1 MGSAF
6 ILGAAGARPSMPP
19 EGINRCAPSSPERPP
34 PWSLQPSPRALG
46 VGGGIPPAGAPTTPG
61 VGLFSGRQAPGVAP
75 HAMTGLVGGVIPRAS
90 APRGTCEIRG
100 AAPHLWAL
108 AAEAMGLRV
117 LRMSWADRGFG
128 ELMTASGVRATT
140 TTLSA
145 RSRGLGRRGRPDLV
159 FSDQAGLASSGL
171 DYWGEWECPHVFFS
185 QERASSPP
193 PRGWTTSSTVMQ
205 HWEAGGS
212 TDAAWRL
219 EVWLPPGVALGPAPA
234 RAPQPWIPLLGRLDK
249 QVRSAP
255 CAAPVGEIG
264 SSPEVLW
271 TRSGDRAV
279 QAVSPGG
286 LFPHDRL
293 SERVLV
299 PDDWSPTGFGTR
311 PLSWSELGDLWDI
324 PILLQDLIK
333 GDSRWSGVVCSLVK
347 SPPAKLLLLGG
358 DSVVTRWLRGGGA
371 AKPGQRLCS
380 TPRAAGGM
388 QLPRAAG
395 LRSETRRRKRRKRAS
410 DAPPEGKTAGEEAT
424 VGTADSTLALGKEL
438 GGLGVS
444 SAEDHPPVGRWI
456 TEKSEIEECRP
467 WVDRVPVDV
476 TFILE
481 GEESASLPVVTKDDH
496 QKADNA
502 VASTHLWTFFFKES
516 FLSRFMISR
525 GRAGP
530 WRRGGADIY
539 RRHPWNLRQ
548 SMPAGWEGAMDGFR
562 RMGLRWW
569 RRNLLRTFR
578 AWRLRHASGPQAGR
592 EMAPHNLVA
601 QTVPGGG
608 YVWRRGGKGL
618 GAYKAQWACLHQQGS
633 EGPKTMRVAR
643 DALSRAAGPHS
654 RCSTDYLDGW
664 WDWASGS
671 TPFFW
676 NWEGRY
682 SREVR
687 DGQPHFLVGEF
698 GHFVRPQLPC
708 KTAREAELVRSKVV
722 PVRQRNYIEAGKVT
736 SLTHYFWVP
745 KGVEDVRMVYN
756 GTGSGLNDAVWAP
769 HFGLP
774 YVTHTVR
781 SLMPGYC
788 QCDLDVGEM
797 FLNFLLSEE
806 LKQLSGVDVSHVRS
820 TDPRDTAWEESR
832 AGRWE
837 RWCRNWMG
845 LTDSPYRSIQ
855 WMIRLKMEAYGIPS
869 DRGNPFHWARVVLNL
884 PGEDGYQPHLPWVMK
899 LRWDGHLATE
909 VFYYV
914 DDGRATGFCREICW
928 AEARQIAALCA
939 RCGVQDKAA
948 KRTFPSPTPGPWA
961 GTLSHTDRREVAGMV
976 SAPKWAKTQ
985 ALIGEV
991 WVLVEL
997 A

>member
-1 MGSAF
+1 MLAAGPTTWAEARASADSTRGRDDGRGASEGGGRNGGVKRGAGVLGAEASGRDGVLGAGVPGRDGQRGEAGTALSEPQALRTNHLKIVAGLGPNSTDFASEDGSSVDTLLPRPLFSVSDAAQSGGVAGRGATDDVSPPPQRWAAAARGQHQDREPSGNSGSPAVLAGALGRASRLGREGPSAAALGDLEGSQAGGGRMGSAF

-358 DSVVTRWLRGGGA
+358 DSVVTRWLRGGALPSQGS
-371 AKPGQRLCS
+371 GCVQRLEQRGGCS
-380 TPRAAGGM
+380 C
-388 QLPRAAG
+388 LG
-395 LRSETRRRKRRKRAS
+395 LR
-410 DAPPEGKTAGEEAT
+410 G
-424 VGTADSTLALGKEL
+424 
-438 GGLGVS
+438 
-444 SAEDHPPVGRWI
+444 
-456 TEKSEIEECRP
+456 
-467 WVDRVPVDV
+467 
-476 TFILE
+476 
-481 GEESASLPVVTKDDH
+481 
-496 QKADNA
+496 
-502 VASTHLWTFFFKES
+502 
-516 FLSRFMISR
+516 
-525 GRAGP
+525 
-530 WRRGGADIY
+530 
-539 RRHPWNLRQ
+539 
-548 SMPAGWEGAMDGFR
+548 
-562 RMGLRWW
+562 
-569 RRNLLRTFR
+569 
-578 AWRLRHASGPQAGR
+578 
-592 EMAPHNLVA
+592 
-601 QTVPGGG
+601 
-608 YVWRRGGKGL
+608 
-618 GAYKAQWACLHQQGS
+618 
-633 EGPKTMRVAR
+633 
-643 DALSRAAGPHS
+643 
-654 RCSTDYLDGW
+654 
-664 WDWASGS
+664 
-671 TPFFW
+671 
-676 NWEGRY
+676 
-682 SREVR
+682 
-687 DGQPHFLVGEF
+687 
-698 GHFVRPQLPC
+698 
-708 KTAREAELVRSKVV
+708 
-722 PVRQRNYIEAGKVT
+722 
-736 SLTHYFWVP
+736 
-745 KGVEDVRMVYN
+745 
-756 GTGSGLNDAVWAP
+756 
-769 HFGLP
+769 
-774 YVTHTVR
+774 
-781 SLMPGYC
+781 
-788 QCDLDVGEM
+788 
-797 FLNFLLSEE
+797 
-806 LKQLSGVDVSHVRS
+806 
-820 TDPRDTAWEESR
+820 
-832 AGRWE
+832 
-837 RWCRNWMG
+837 
-845 LTDSPYRSIQ
+845 
-855 WMIRLKMEAYGIPS
+855 
-869 DRGNPFHWARVVLNL
+869 
-884 PGEDGYQPHLPWVMK
+884 
-899 LRWDGHLATE
+899 
-909 VFYYV
+909 
-914 DDGRATGFCREICW
+914 
-928 AEARQIAALCA
+928 
-939 RCGVQDKAA
+939 
-948 KRTFPSPTPGPWA
+948 
-961 GTLSHTDRREVAGMV
+961 
-976 SAPKWAKTQ
+976 
-985 ALIGEV
+985 
-991 WVLVEL
+991 
-997 A
+997 